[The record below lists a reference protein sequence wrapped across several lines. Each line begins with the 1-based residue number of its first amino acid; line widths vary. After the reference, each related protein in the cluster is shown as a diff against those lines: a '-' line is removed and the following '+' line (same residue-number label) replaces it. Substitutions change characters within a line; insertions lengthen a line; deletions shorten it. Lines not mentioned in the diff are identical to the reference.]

1 MTATVAEAILHE
13 IRRDGFS
20 VGEHKLVDRVTG
32 ETWPVNAPT
41 AYQAAF
47 ELARQIGWDF
57 EEWRLARTSRPASR
71 K

>member
-20 VGEHKLVDRVTG
+20 VGEHKQFDIATCLLSYHVDATDARTS
-32 ETWPVNAPT
+32 ETWSVTAPT

-47 ELARQIGWDF
+47 EL
-57 EEWRLARTSRPASR
+57 
-71 K
+71 